1 MSSDIVTYPLN
12 GITYTAEEAAGYHSA
27 RTSGVYCLDEDFKVS
42 LSGGGRS
49 VQISPGRAW
58 VHPSRF
64 TGYSIIMQAPVTLAL
79 PTRTPLC
86 SRIDRV
92 VLRFDRNARRSYLTV
107 LKSMEIFG
115 DTISS
120 SAAPRITRN
129 EAVYDLCLAE
139 IRHLAGTNTVPRLTD
154 TRGDES
160 LCGLM
165 RDGVTRI
172 PELTIGTV
180 TTGETASATIENGVL
195 SLVLPNGNG
204 GSSTGGSGLSETS
217 KTLLLSLL
225 ENAAYTSP
233 SMQAQLNA
241 LRTEWSS
248 SGGGSGGSDE
258 IPVQSISLSSSALTL
273 NEGESKTLTA
283 TVLPADATNR
293 SVIWTVSPTGI
304 ATVVNGT
311 VTASK
316 AGGCTVTAMA
326 GGKST
331 SCSVTVKAAAAE
343 AEAALLYTLS
353 SATTTSSADKTCLD
367 TGLQL
372 LAKASTE
379 TPQYTILWEAQ
390 VADNADASTWPNMV
404 NCQTETGSFTNMPG
418 FNGNLNP
425 NTGTLDFAYYK
436 YSFDDARLC
445 DTLEHAKTKTRY
457 AVQLNGAQFR
467 VGSTHCTLS
476 GWKKTGDTVKDVPE
490 TLIFGASYTATG
502 EHTRFLDCT
511 ISQCMVYKG
520 LLSDEK
526 VNEFINSSS
535 SGGGSDKTPVQSIS
549 LSSSAL
555 TLNEGESQT
564 LTVTVLP
571 ANATYGEL
579 ALNFSPGSF
588 VSNSGV
594 PVKLSQNVYRYT
606 LKALKAGNCTVTATA
621 GGKSASCTVTVEAA
635 ETAQLI
641 YTLPAETEL
650 TNGFDTGLKL
660 LEHASTE
667 SPQYTILVDAKA
679 GDNFDASTWPAF
691 LHCLTE
697 TGSTA
702 NLPGFNS
709 TSSPLNNKTEFAYY
723 NYGGVTLSDSIEHLK
738 TRTRYVVQLDGNKY
752 RGGSTYCPM
761 TEWLT
766 TNGTIVDVPQT
777 FLIGAA
783 QSADGSKKQQFWPGT
798 LYQCKVYK
806 GLLSDNRIK
815 AYINKGW

>member
-42 LSGGGRS
+42 LLSGGKS
-49 VQISPGRAW
+49 VWISPGRAW

-79 PTRTPLC
+79 STCKPLF

-92 VLRFDRNARRSYLTV
+92 VLRFDRRARRSYLTV

-115 DTISS
+115 VTPSS
-120 SAAPRITRN
+120 SDAPQITRN
-129 EAVYDLCLAE
+129 EYVYDLCLAE
-139 IRHLAGTNTVPRLTD
+139 IWRSAGTNTIPRLID

-180 TTGETASATIENGVL
+180 TTGETASATIKNGVL

-204 GSSTGGSGLSETS
+204 NGGSSTSGSGLSETS

-248 SGGGSGGSDE
+248 SGGGSDE
-258 IPVQSISLSSSALTL
+258 IPVQSVSLSSSALTL

-283 TVLPADATNR
+283 TVLPADATNK
-293 SVIWTVSPTGI
+293 SVIWTVTPTGI
-304 ATVVNGT
+304 ATVVNGA

-316 AGGCTVTAMA
+316 AGSCTVTAMA
-326 GGKST
+326 GGKSA

-343 AEAALLYTLS
+343 AEATLLYTLS

-404 NCQTETGSFTNMPG
+404 NCQTETGNSNSMPG
-418 FNGNLNP
+418 FNAYLNP

-445 DTLEHAKTKTRY
+445 DTLAHAKTKTRY
-457 AVQLNGAQFR
+457 AVQMNGAQYR

-476 GWKKTGDTVKDVPE
+476 GWKKTVEMVKDVPE
-490 TLIFGASYTATG
+490 TLIFGASYTTTG

-520 LLSDEK
+520 LLSDSK
-526 VNEFINSSS
+526 LQSYIN
-535 SGGGSDKTPVQSIS
+535 GEWGNDAETVPVQSVN
-549 LSSSAL
+549 LSQSAL
-555 TLNEGESQT
+555 TLKRGGSAT
-564 LTVTVLP
+564 LTATVLP
-571 ANATYGEL
+571 ADATNR
-579 ALNFSPGSF
+579 AVVWTVSPSGYAT
-588 VSNSGV
+588 VSAGKVTAS
-594 PVKLSQNVYRYT
+594 
-606 LKALKAGNCTVTATA
+606 KAGTCTVTATA

-635 ETAQLI
+635 ETAQRI

-650 TNGFDTGLKL
+650 TTGFDTGLKL

-697 TGSTA
+697 TGSTS

-738 TRTRYVVQLDGNKY
+738 TRTRYVVQLDGSKY

-766 TNGTIVDVPQT
+766 TNGTITDVPQT

>member
-1 MSSDIVTYPLN
+1 MNSDIVTYPLN

-42 LSGGGRS
+42 LSGSGRS

-79 PTRTPLC
+79 SVPNPVATRTDC
-86 SRIDRV
+86 V
-92 VLRFDRNARRSYLTV
+92 VLRFDQNARRSYLTV
-107 LKSMEIFG
+107 LKGTEVASV
-115 DTISS
+115 DKD
-120 SAAPRITRN
+120 APAPQITRTGYI
-129 EAVYDLCLAE
+129 YDLCLAE
-139 IRHLAGTNTVPRLTD
+139 VRYPTLFRKGTRLID
-154 TRGDES
+154 TRSDES
-160 LCGLM
+160 RCGLM

-180 TTGETASATIENGVL
+180 TTGETASATIKNGVL

-248 SGGGSGGSDE
+248 SGGGSDE
-258 IPVQSISLSSSALTL
+258 IPVQSVSLSSSVLTL
-273 NEGESKTLTA
+273 NEGESKALTA
-283 TVLPADATNR
+283 TVLPADATNK
-293 SVIWTVSPTGI
+293 SVIWTVTPTGI

-326 GGKST
+326 GGKSA
-331 SCSVTVKAAAAE
+331 SCTVTVKAAAAE
-343 AEAALLYTLS
+343 AEATLLYTLS

-390 VADNADASTWPNMV
+390 VADNADASTWPNMI
-404 NCQTETGSFTNMPG
+404 NCQTEKGSFTDMPG

-457 AVQLNGAQFR
+457 AVQLNGAQYR

-490 TLIFGASYTATG
+490 TLIFGAAYTATG

-520 LLSDEK
+520 LLSDSK
-526 VNEFINSSS
+526 LQSYIN
-535 SGGGSDKTPVQSIS
+535 GEWGNDAETVPVQSVS
-549 LSSSAL
+549 LSQSAL
-555 TLNEGESQT
+555 TLKRGGSAT
-564 LTVTVLP
+564 LTATVLP
-571 ANATYGEL
+571 ADATNR
-579 ALNFSPGSF
+579 AVVWTVSPSGYAT
-588 VSNSGV
+588 VSAGKVTAS
-594 PVKLSQNVYRYT
+594 
-606 LKALKAGNCTVTATA
+606 KAGTCTVTATA
-621 GGKSASCTVTVEAA
+621 GGKSASCTVNIAQA

-650 TNGFDTGLKL
+650 TSGFDTGLKL

-766 TNGTIVDVPQT
+766 SNGTITDVPQT

-806 GLLSDNRIK
+806 GLLSDEKVNE
-815 AYINKGW
+815 YIEKGW

>member
-1 MSSDIVTYPLN
+1 MSYQKQNFAN
-12 GITYTAEEAAGYHSA
+12 GE
-27 RTSGVYCLDEDFKVS
+27 
-42 LSGGGRS
+42 
-49 VQISPGRAW
+49 
-58 VHPSRF
+58 
-64 TGYSIIMQAPVTLAL
+64 
-79 PTRTPLC
+79 
-86 SRIDRV
+86 
-92 VLRFDRNARRSYLTV
+92 VL
-107 LKSMEIFG
+107 
-115 DTISS
+115 
-120 SAAPRITRN
+120 
-129 EAVYDLCLAE
+129 
-139 IRHLAGTNTVPRLTD
+139 
-154 TRGDES
+154 
-160 LCGLM
+160 
-165 RDGVTRI
+165 
-172 PELTIGTV
+172 
-180 TTGETASATIENGVL
+180 TASQLNHMEDGIAKANENTN
-195 SLVLPNGNG
+195 S
-204 GSSTGGSGLSETS
+204 GSGLSETS

-248 SGGGSGGSDE
+248 SGGGSDE
-258 IPVQSISLSSSALTL
+258 IPVQSVSLSSSALTL
-273 NEGESKTLTA
+273 NEGESQTLTV
-283 TVLPADATNR
+283 TVLPADATNK
-293 SVIWTVSPTGI
+293 SVIWTVTPTGI

-316 AGGCTVTAMA
+316 AGSCTVTAMA
-326 GGKST
+326 GGKSA
-331 SCSVTVKAAAAE
+331 SCTVTVKAAAAE
-343 AEAALLYTLS
+343 AEATLLYTLS

-390 VADNADASTWPNMV
+390 VADNADASTWPSMV

-418 FNGNLNP
+418 FNGSLNP
-425 NTGTLDFAYYK
+425 NTGTIDFAYYL
-436 YSFDDARLC
+436 YSNTDARLC
-445 DTLEHAKTKTRY
+445 DTLAHAKTKTRY
-457 AVQLNGAQFR
+457 AIQMNGAQYR

-476 GWKKTGDTVKDVPE
+476 AWKSTGAVITDVPE
-490 TLIFGASYTATG
+490 TLIFGAAYTATG

-526 VNEFINSSS
+526 VNEFINSSGS
-535 SGGGSDKTPVQSIS
+535 DSGSDKIPVQSVS

-571 ANATYGEL
+571 ADATYGEL
-579 ALNFSPGSF
+579 ALNFSPGGF

-594 PVKLSQNVYRYT
+594 PVKLAQNVYRYT

-697 TGSTA
+697 TGSTS

-738 TRTRYVVQLDGNKY
+738 TRTRYVVQLDGKKY
-752 RGGSTYCPM
+752 RGGSTYCQM
-761 TEWLT
+761 TEWKT
-766 TNGTIVDVPQT
+766 SNSAITDVPQT

>member
-42 LSGGGRS
+42 LSSGGKS
-49 VQISPGRAW
+49 VWISSGRAW

-64 TGYSIIMQAPVTLAL
+64 TGYSIIMQWPVTLAL
-79 PTRTPLC
+79 STPTLLC

-92 VLRFDRNARRSYLTV
+92 VLRFDRRARCSYLTV
-107 LKSMEIFG
+107 LKGTEIFG
-115 DTISS
+115 GTPSS
-120 SAAPRITRN
+120 SAAPQITRN
-129 EAVYDLCLAE
+129 EYVYDLCLAE
-139 IRHLAGTNTVPRLTD
+139 IRYFAGTNIIPSLID

-180 TTGETASATIENGVL
+180 TTGETASATIKNGVL

-248 SGGGSGGSDE
+248 NGGGSDE
-258 IPVQSISLSSSALTL
+258 IPVQSVSLSSSALTL

-283 TVLPADATNR
+283 TVLPADATNK
-293 SVIWTVSPTGI
+293 SVIWTVTPTGI

-326 GGKST
+326 GGKSA
-331 SCSVTVKAAAAE
+331 SCTVTVKAAAAE
-343 AEAALLYTLS
+343 AEATLLYTLS

-390 VADNADASTWPNMV
+390 VADNADASTWPNMI
-404 NCQTETGSFTNMPG
+404 NCQTEKGSFTDMPG

-457 AVQLNGAQFR
+457 AVQLNGAQYR
-467 VGSTHCTLS
+467 VGSTYCTLS

-490 TLIFGASYTATG
+490 TLIFGASYTTTG

-520 LLSDEK
+520 LLSDSK
-526 VNEFINSSS
+526 LQSYIN
-535 SGGGSDKTPVQSIS
+535 GEWGNDAETVPVQSVS
-549 LSSSAL
+549 LSQSAL
-555 TLNEGESQT
+555 TLKRGGSAT
-564 LTVTVLP
+564 LTATVLP
-571 ANATYGEL
+571 ADATNR
-579 ALNFSPGSF
+579 AVVWTVSPSGYAT
-588 VSNSGV
+588 VSAGKVTAS
-594 PVKLSQNVYRYT
+594 
-606 LKALKAGNCTVTATA
+606 KAGTCTVTATA

-650 TNGFDTGLKL
+650 TSGFDTGLKL

-738 TRTRYVVQLDGNKY
+738 TRTRYAVQLDGKKY
-752 RGGSTYCPM
+752 RGGSTYCQM

-766 TNGTIVDVPQT
+766 CNGTITDVPQT

-806 GLLSDNRIK
+806 GLLSDEKVNE
-815 AYINKGW
+815 YIEKGW

>member
-42 LSGGGRS
+42 LSSGGKS
-49 VQISPGRAW
+49 VWISSGRAW

-64 TGYSIIMQAPVTLAL
+64 TGYSIIMQWPVTLAL
-79 PTRTPLC
+79 STPTLLC

-92 VLRFDRNARRSYLTV
+92 VLRFDRRARRSYLTV
-107 LKSMEIFG
+107 LKGMEIFG
-115 DTISS
+115 GTPSS
-120 SAAPRITRN
+120 SAAPQITRN
-129 EAVYDLCLAE
+129 EYVYDLCLAE
-139 IRHLAGTNTVPRLTD
+139 IRYFAGTNIIPSLID

-180 TTGETASATIENGVL
+180 TTGETASATIKNGVL
-195 SLVLPNGNG
+195 SLVLPNGNGGSSTG

-248 SGGGSGGSDE
+248 NGGGSDE
-258 IPVQSISLSSSALTL
+258 IPVQSVSLSSSALTL
-273 NEGESKTLTA
+273 NEGESKALTA
-283 TVLPADATNR
+283 TVLPADATNK
-293 SVIWTVSPTGI
+293 SVIWTVTPTGI

-316 AGGCTVTAMA
+316 AGSCTVTAMA
-326 GGKST
+326 GGKSA
-331 SCSVTVKAAAAE
+331 SCTVTVKAAAAE
-343 AEAALLYTLS
+343 AEATLLYTLS

-404 NCQTETGSFTNMPG
+404 NCQTETGSFTDMPG
-418 FNGNLNP
+418 FNGCLNP

-457 AVQLNGAQFR
+457 AVQLNGAQYR
-467 VGSTHCTLS
+467 VGSTYCTLS

-490 TLIFGASYTATG
+490 TLIFGASYTTTG

-520 LLSDEK
+520 LLSDSK
-526 VNEFINSSS
+526 LQSYIN
-535 SGGGSDKTPVQSIS
+535 GEWGNDAETVPVQSVS
-549 LSSSAL
+549 LSQSAL
-555 TLNEGESQT
+555 TLKRGGSAT
-564 LTVTVLP
+564 LTATVLP
-571 ANATYGEL
+571 ADATNR
-579 ALNFSPGSF
+579 AVVWTVSPSGYAT
-588 VSNSGV
+588 VSAGKVTAS
-594 PVKLSQNVYRYT
+594 
-606 LKALKAGNCTVTATA
+606 KAGTCTVTATA

-650 TNGFDTGLKL
+650 TSGFDTGLKL

-667 SPQYTILVDAKA
+667 LPQYTILVDAKA

-738 TRTRYVVQLDGNKY
+738 TRTRYVVQLDGKKY

-766 TNGTIVDVPQT
+766 SNGTITDVPQT

-806 GLLSDNRIK
+806 GLLSDEKVNE
-815 AYINKGW
+815 YIEKGW